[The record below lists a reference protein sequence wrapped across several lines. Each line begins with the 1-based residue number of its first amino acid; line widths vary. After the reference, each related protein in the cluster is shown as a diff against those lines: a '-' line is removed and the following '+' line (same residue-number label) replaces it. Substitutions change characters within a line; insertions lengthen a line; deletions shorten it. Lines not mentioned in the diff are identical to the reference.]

1 MSDIRLERLCD
12 LSLIFKDA
20 LDKQLDATTDN
31 KNNALSSLTS
41 RELAYI
47 QEKEMHYAAEA
58 FNATAI
64 GVTPEFL
71 KLELEVCDLTAQ
83 FAQKILEKDV
93 VSLGLPAELLTQD
106 AIKTLKQYGAHNLAT
121 LCEYKLS
128 L

>member
-1 MSDIRLERLCD
+1 MSDISLEQLCD

-41 RELAYI
+41 RELAHI

-64 GVTPEFL
+64 GVTAEFL

-83 FAQKILEKDV
+83 FAQKILEKDA

-106 AIKTLKQYGAHNLAT
+106 AINALKEHGAHSLAT

>member
-1 MSDIRLERLCD
+1 MSDISLEQLCD

-31 KNNALSSLTS
+31 KNSALSSLTP
-41 RELAYI
+41 RELAHI

-83 FAQKILEKDV
+83 FAQKILKKDV
-93 VSLGLPAELLTQD
+93 VSLDLPADLLTQD
-106 AIKTLKQYGAHNLAT
+106 AINALKEHGAHNLAA
-121 LCEYKLS
+121 LCEYKAS